1 MKKKNLFVMLF
12 MLATAVFYSCGS
24 DDSSNNNGN
33 NDDNPIVDDNTPGQP
48 HLMEGTWEAEEI
60 TLTLGDT
67 SQSMPFDHILIK
79 GGCATDYLTIKA
91 SSVAELL
98 ENNKNDADDCVDE
111 LATGTWSETQVN
123 VKGETR
129 EVISVSDTELILEY
143 PYVFQIGGD
152 TYTAKVKYL
161 RQ

>member
-111 LATGTWSETQVN
+111 LATGTWSETTVT
-123 VKGETR
+123 VKGVAR
-129 EVISVSDTELILEY
+129 EVISYNDTELVLKY
-143 PYVFQIGGD
+143 LVYVEQYGGEFD
-152 TYTAKVKYL
+152 STVTYL